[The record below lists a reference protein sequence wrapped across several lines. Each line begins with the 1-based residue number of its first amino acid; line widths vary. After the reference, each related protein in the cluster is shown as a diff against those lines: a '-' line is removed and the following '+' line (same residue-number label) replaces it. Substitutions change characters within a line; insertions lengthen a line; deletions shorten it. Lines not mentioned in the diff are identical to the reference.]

1 MPFKKLHR
9 VKKLT
14 SLGGGRKK
22 ASLGKRVLSHVGR
35 NKVAYGAGA
44 GAYVVGKRSGKKH
57 KKAAVLGAYGV
68 GYERGRQGKPYRL

>member
-9 VKKLT
+9 IKKIA

-22 ASLGKRVLSHVGR
+22 ASLGKRVLGHVSRHKG
-35 NKVAYGAGA
+35 KYAIGG
-44 GAYVVGKRSGKKH
+44 GGYVLGKRSGKKH